1 MISFRKAATA
11 AATGVALAALAPFP
25 ANAQTTLTMSS
36 WVSPAHHLTGVV
48 LQGYGDEV
56 EKASGGRIKFQML
69 PKHPSAPPGTFDA
82 VRDGLV
88 DLSYVTASYT
98 PARHVLPLVAELP
111 GAGETAEINSV
122 AYNRLHWK
130 YPQKAGEYKGV
141 HLLAVF

>member
-11 AATGVALAALAPFP
+11 AAAGVAFAAIAPLP

-48 LQGYGDEV
+48 LQGFGDEV

-69 PKHPSAPPGTFDA
+69 PKHPAAAPGTFDA

-88 DLSYVTASYT
+88 DVSSGTPSYN
-98 PARHVLPLVAELP
+98 PARD
-111 GAGETAEINSV
+111 I
-122 AYNRLHWK
+122 
-130 YPQKAGEYKGV
+130 
-141 HLLAVF
+141 LARVG